1 VAGILW
7 ALWLALSIWGL
18 IRLWRMASN
27 VRAESTPLLEV
38 PPASRGEPSEAHV
51 RFPLRAG
58 EPSEGQFP
66 PRAGEPSEAH
76 VRFPLRAGGT
86 CRRGFSIVRV
96 RVRWLGDWRG
106 WVLALSVASFAPA
119 LAPEASLPV
128 QAALTVLVGA
138 GLLRL
143 MHALDSRAVGQG
155 VVAGLGLIALVLDS
169 LSGGAWARL
178 GALGHGTEAHGVG
191 VQYGALAL
199 LWGLLVVRAWQR
211 IEGNPLGAVVG
222 LGALACWLGWKG
234 LVPALGWGAV
244 ATALALGLALLRRE
258 RDERKRVRLMLQNR
272 VVRVVRRTS
281 NADLALAGGALVG
294 LCLLA
299 LGLSGAP
306 LPETPRLGAHAGWQ
320 AGVILVCL
328 AQMFLAASTPAID
341 DPLLKVPPA
350 RRGNRVGAWL
360 GFLARKGNCMGAW
373 LGFLARGG
381 NQMHAFR
388 GSPREAGGTL
398 RRGVQENFAQ
408 ALGLTILTLLG
419 GEPLATLALGM
430 LMWWASGDE
439 NLQESPA
446 RASNLPTRTGG
457 SE

>member
-1 VAGILW
+1 MASVVW
-7 ALWLALSIWGL
+7 ALWLVLGAWGVLSGRQVRRAASPA
-18 IRLWRMASN
+18 RL
-27 VRAESTPLLEV
+27 
-38 PPASRGEPSEAHV
+38 G
-51 RFPLRAG
+51 
-58 EPSEGQFP
+58 
-66 PRAGEPSEAH
+66 
-76 VRFPLRAGGT
+76 
-86 CRRGFSIVRV
+86 
-96 RVRWLGDWRG
+96 WLNDWRG
-106 WVLALSVASFAPA
+106 WALALSVASFAPA
-119 LAPEASLPV
+119 LAPDSSLPV
-128 QAALTVLVGA
+128 QAALTLLAGA

-143 MHALDSRAVGQG
+143 MHALDSRAVGHG
-155 VVAGLGLIALVLDS
+155 VVAGLGLIALALDS
-169 LSGGAWARL
+169 LSGGAWARQ
-178 GALGHGTEAHGVG
+178 GALGHGAEAHGVG
-191 VQYGALAL
+191 VLYGTLAL

-222 LGALACWLGWKG
+222 LGALACWLGWAG
-234 LVPALGWGAV
+234 LTPAVGWGAA
-244 ATALALGLALLRRE
+244 ATALTLGLALLRRE

-272 VVRVVRRTS
+272 VARVVRRAS

-360 GFLARKGNCMGAW
+360 GFLARGGNCMGAW

-408 ALGLTILTLLG
+408 ALGLTVLTLLG

-430 LMWWASGDE
+430 LVLWATADE

>member
-1 VAGILW
+1 MAGILW
-7 ALWLALSIWGL
+7 AAWLALSIWGL

-58 EPSEGQFP
+58 
-66 PRAGEPSEAH
+66 
-76 VRFPLRAGGT
+76 GT
-86 CRRGFSIVRV
+86 LRRGFSIFRV
-96 RVRWLGDWRG
+96 RLGWLNDWRG
-106 WVLALSVASFAPA
+106 WALALSVASFAPA

-128 QAALTVLVGA
+128 QAALTVLASV

-143 MHALDSRAVGQG
+143 MHALDSRVVGQG

-169 LSGGAWARL
+169 LSGGAWARH

-191 VQYGALAL
+191 VQYGTLAL
-199 LWGLLVVRAWQR
+199 LWALLVVRAWQR

-222 LGALACWLGWKG
+222 LGALACWLGWAG
-234 LVPALGWGAV
+234 LTPAVGWGAV
-244 ATALALGLALLRRE
+244 ATALALGLALLHRE

-272 VVRVVRRTS
+272 LVRIVRRAS
-281 NADLALAGGALVG
+281 NADLVLAGGALVG

-306 LPETPRLGAHAGWQ
+306 VPENPRLGAHAGLQ
-320 AGVILVCL
+320 AGLILVCL
-328 AQMFLAASTPAID
+328 AQMFLATFTPAID

-360 GFLARKGNCMGAW
+360 GFLARKGNRVGAW

-419 GEPLATLALGM
+419 SEPLATLALGM
-430 LMWWASGDE
+430 LMVWASCDE
-439 NLQESPA
+439 NLQEYPA

-457 SE
+457 NE

>member
-7 ALWLALSIWGL
+7 AAWLALSIWGL

-58 EPSEGQFP
+58 
-66 PRAGEPSEAH
+66 
-76 VRFPLRAGGT
+76 GT
-86 CRRGFSIVRV
+86 CRRGFSIVHG
-96 RVRWLGDWRG
+96 RWLSDWRG
-106 WVLALSVASFAPA
+106 WALALSVASFAPA
-119 LAPEASLPV
+119 LAPDASLPV
-128 QAALTVLVGA
+128 QAALTVLASV

-169 LSGGAWARL
+169 LSGGAWARH

-191 VQYGALAL
+191 VQYGTLAL

-222 LGALACWLGWKG
+222 LGALACWLGWAG
-234 LVPALGWGAV
+234 LTPAVGWGAV
-244 ATALALGLALLRRE
+244 ATALALGLGLLRRE

-272 VVRVVRRTS
+272 LVRIVRRTS
-281 NADLALAGGALVG
+281 NADLVLAGGALVG
-294 LCLLA
+294 LCLIA
-299 LGLSGAP
+299 LGLSSAP
-306 LPETPRLGAHAGWQ
+306 LPETPRLGTHAGLQ
-320 AGVILVCL
+320 AGVLATMLVGL
-328 AQMFLAASTPAID
+328 WRELPPPRPSPHAWRETPPQPSPSTGRGSGFLPRVRGRSGGGQQLYLAAI
-341 DPLLKVPPA
+341 
-350 RRGNRVGAWL
+350 
-360 GFLARKGNCMGAW
+360 
-373 LGFLARGG
+373 
-381 NQMHAFR
+381 
-388 GSPREAGGTL
+388 
-398 RRGVQENFAQ
+398 
-408 ALGLTILTLLG
+408 LGLAPLTLLG

-430 LMWWASGDE
+430 LMVWASCDE
-439 NLQESPA
+439 NLQEYPA

-457 SE
+457 NE

>member
-1 VAGILW
+1 
-7 ALWLALSIWGL
+7 
-18 IRLWRMASN
+18 M
-27 VRAESTPLLEV
+27 
-38 PPASRGEPSEAHV
+38 PAGEPSEASV
-51 RFPLRAG
+51 
-58 EPSEGQFP
+58 QFP
-66 PRAGEPSEAH
+66 PRAGEPSEAS
-76 VRFPLRAGGT
+76 VQFPPRAGEPSEASVQFPPRAGELSACPARFPLPAGGT
-86 CRRGFSIVRV
+86 LRRGFSIFRV
-96 RVRWLGDWRG
+96 RLGWLNDWRG
-106 WVLALSVASFAPA
+106 WAIALSVASFAPA
-119 LAPEASLPV
+119 LAPDSSLPV
-128 QAALTVLVGA
+128 QAALTLLAGA

-222 LGALACWLGWKG
+222 LGALACWLGWAG
-234 LVPALGWGAV
+234 LTPAVGWGAA

-272 VVRVVRRTS
+272 VVRVVRRAS
-281 NADLALAGGALVG
+281 NADLALTGIALVG

-306 LPETPRLGAHAGWQ
+306 IPEIPRLGAHAGWQ
-320 AGVILVCL
+320 AGLILVCL
-328 AQMFLAASTPAID
+328 AQVFLTTPSAGID

-350 RRGNRVGAWL
+350 SRGNRMGAWL
-360 GFLARKGNCMGAW
+360 GFLARRGNCMGAW

-381 NQMHAFR
+381 NQMHAFH
-388 GSPREAGGTL
+388 GSPREAGGTF
-398 RRGVQENFAQ
+398 RRGVQANSAQ
-408 ALGLTILTLLG
+408 TIGLAILTLLG
-419 GEPLATLALGM
+419 GEPLAVAALAALI
-430 LMWWASGDE
+430 LWANDPAG
-439 NLQESPA
+439 LQEHP
-446 RASNLPTRTGG
+446 RHASNLPIRTGG
-457 SE
+457 TT

>member
-1 VAGILW
+1 
-7 ALWLALSIWGL
+7 
-18 IRLWRMASN
+18 
-27 VRAESTPLLEV
+27 
-38 PPASRGEPSEAHV
+38 
-51 RFPLRAG
+51 
-58 EPSEGQFP
+58 
-66 PRAGEPSEAH
+66 
-76 VRFPLRAGGT
+76 
-86 CRRGFSIVRV
+86 
-96 RVRWLGDWRG
+96 
-106 WVLALSVASFAPA
+106 VASFAPA

-128 QAALTVLVGA
+128 QAALTVLASV

-143 MHALDSRAVGQG
+143 MHALDSRVVGQG

-169 LSGGAWARL
+169 LSGGAWARH
-178 GALGHGTEAHGVG
+178 GALGHGTEARGVG
-191 VQYGALAL
+191 VQYGTLAL
-199 LWGLLVVRAWQR
+199 LWALLVVRAWQR

-244 ATALALGLALLRRE
+244 ATALALGLGLLRRE

-272 VVRVVRRTS
+272 LVRVVRRTS
-281 NADLALAGGALVG
+281 NADLMLAGGALVG

-306 LPETPRLGAHAGWQ
+306 LLETPRLGTHAGLQ
-320 AGVILVCL
+320 AGLILVCL
-328 AQMFLAASTPAID
+328 ARMFLATSTPAID

-360 GFLARKGNCMGAW
+360 GFLARGGNCMGAW

-398 RRGVQENFAQ
+398 GRGVQENFAQ

-419 GEPLATLALGM
+419 GEPLATLALGI
-430 LMWWASGDE
+430 LVLWATADE

-457 SE
+457 NE

>member
-7 ALWLALSIWGL
+7 AAWLALSIWGL

-86 CRRGFSIVRV
+86 CRRGFSIVHG
-96 RVRWLGDWRG
+96 RWLSDWRG
-106 WVLALSVASFAPA
+106 WALALSVASFAPA

-128 QAALTVLVGA
+128 QAALTVLASV

-169 LSGGAWARL
+169 LSGGAWARH
-178 GALGHGTEAHGVG
+178 GALGQGTEAHGVG
-191 VQYGALAL
+191 VQYGTLAL
-199 LWGLLVVRAWQR
+199 LWALLVVRAWQR

-222 LGALACWLGWKG
+222 LGALACWLGWAG
-234 LVPALGWGAV
+234 LTPAVGWGAV

-272 VVRVVRRTS
+272 LVRIVRRTS
-281 NADLALAGGALVG
+281 NADLVLAGGALVG

-306 LPETPRLGAHAGWQ
+306 LPETPRLGTHAGLQ
-320 AGVILVCL
+320 AGVLAMMLVGL
-328 AQMFLAASTPAID
+328 WRELPPPRPSPHAWRETPPQPSPSTGRGSGFLPRVRGRSGGGQEPYLAALPA
-341 DPLLKVPPA
+341 LTV
-350 RRGNRVGAWL
+350 
-360 GFLARKGNCMGAW
+360 LA
-373 LGFLARGG
+373 
-381 NQMHAFR
+381 
-388 GSPREAGGTL
+388 
-398 RRGVQENFAQ
+398 
-408 ALGLTILTLLG
+408 LLG

-430 LMWWASGDE
+430 LMVWASGDE
-439 NLQESPA
+439 KLQESPA

-457 SE
+457 NE

>member
-1 VAGILW
+1 MRGD
-7 ALWLALSIWGL
+7 
-18 IRLWRMASN
+18 
-27 VRAESTPLLEV
+27 STP
-38 PPASRGEPSEAHV
+38 AHSRTLVAQ
-51 RFPLRAG
+51 LR
-58 EPSEGQFP
+58 
-66 PRAGEPSEAH
+66 
-76 VRFPLRAGGT
+76 L
-86 CRRGFSIVRV
+86 
-96 RVRWLGDWRG
+96 RWLGDGRG
-106 WVLALSVASFAPA
+106 WALALCVASFAPA
-119 LAPEASLPV
+119 VAPDASLPV
-128 QAALTVLVGA
+128 QAVLTVLAGA

-178 GALGHGTEAHGVG
+178 GALGHGTEAHGIG
-191 VQYGALAL
+191 VQYGTLAL

-222 LGALACWLGWKG
+222 LGALACWLGWAG
-234 LVPALGWGAV
+234 LTPAVGWGA
-244 ATALALGLALLRRE
+244 ATTALALGLGLLHRE

-272 VVRVVRRTS
+272 IVRIVRRAS

-306 LPETPRLGAHAGWQ
+306 LPETPRLGTHAGWQ

-328 AQMFLAASTPAID
+328 AQMFLATSTHAID
-341 DPLLKVPPA
+341 DPLPKVPPA
-350 RRGNRVGAWL
+350 RRGNRISAWL
-360 GFLARKGNCMGAW
+360 GFLARRGN
-373 LGFLARGG
+373 RI
-381 NQMHAFR
+381 HAFR

-398 RRGVQENFAQ
+398 RRGVQENFAK

-419 GEPLATLALGM
+419 GEPLATLALGT
-430 LMWWASGDE
+430 LVLWASRDE
-439 NLQESPA
+439 NLQESPT
-446 RASNLPTRTGG
+446 RASKLHARTGG

>member
-1 VAGILW
+1 MAGILW
-7 ALWLALSIWGL
+7 AAWLALSVWGL
-18 IRLWRMASN
+18 MRIWRIAPN
-27 VRAESTPLLEV
+27 VQAESTPLLKV

-51 RFPLRAG
+51 RFPL
-58 EPSEGQFP
+58 
-66 PRAGEPSEAH
+66 H
-76 VRFPLRAGGT
+76 AGGT

-119 LAPEASLPV
+119 LAPDASLPV
-128 QAALTVLVGA
+128 QAALTVLASV

-143 MHALDSRAVGQG
+143 MHALDSRVVGQG

-222 LGALACWLGWKG
+222 LGALVCWLGWKG
-234 LVPALGWGAV
+234 LVPAVGWGAA
-244 ATALALGLALLRRE
+244 ATALALGLALLNRE
-258 RDERKRVRLMLQNR
+258 HAERKRVRLMLQNR
-272 VVRVVRRTS
+272 VVRVVRRAS
-281 NADLALAGGALVG
+281 NADLALVAGALVG

-320 AGVILVCL
+320 AGVLATMLVGL
-328 AQMFLAASTPAID
+328 WRELPPPRPSPHAGRETPPQPSPSMGRGSGFLPRVRGRSGGGQQLYLAAI
-341 DPLLKVPPA
+341 
-350 RRGNRVGAWL
+350 
-360 GFLARKGNCMGAW
+360 
-373 LGFLARGG
+373 
-381 NQMHAFR
+381 
-388 GSPREAGGTL
+388 
-398 RRGVQENFAQ
+398 
-408 ALGLTILTLLG
+408 LGLASLTLLG
-419 GEPLATLALGM
+419 GEPLATLALSM
-430 LMWWASGDE
+430 LMLWASCDE
-439 NLQESPA
+439 NLQESLA

-457 SE
+457 NE

>member
-1 VAGILW
+1 
-7 ALWLALSIWGL
+7 
-18 IRLWRMASN
+18 
-27 VRAESTPLLEV
+27 VRGDSTP
-38 PPASRGEPSEAHV
+38 AH
-51 RFPLRAG
+51 LRTLVAQLIL
-58 EPSEGQFP
+58 PT
-66 PRAGEPSEAH
+66 R
-76 VRFPLRAGGT
+76 L
-86 CRRGFSIVRV
+86 
-96 RVRWLGDWRG
+96 RWLGDWRG
-106 WVLALSVASFAPA
+106 WILALSVASFAPA
-119 LAPEASLPV
+119 LAPDASLPV
-128 QAALTVLVGA
+128 QAALTVLASV

-143 MHALDSRAVGQG
+143 MHALDSRVVGQG

-191 VQYGALAL
+191 VQYGTLAL
-199 LWGLLVVRAWQR
+199 LWALLVVRAWQR

-222 LGALACWLGWKG
+222 LGALACWLGWAW
-234 LVPALGWGAV
+234 LTPAVGWGAV

-272 VVRVVRRTS
+272 LVRIVRRTS
-281 NADLALAGGALVG
+281 NADLMLAGGALVG

-306 LPETPRLGAHAGWQ
+306 LPETPRLGTHAGLQ

-328 AQMFLAASTPAID
+328 AQMFLATFTPAID

-350 RRGNRVGAWL
+350 RRGNRI
-360 GFLARKGNCMGAW
+360 
-373 LGFLARGG
+373 
-381 NQMHAFR
+381 HAFR
-388 GSPREAGGTL
+388 GSPRKAGGTI

-408 ALGLTILTLLG
+408 ALGLTTLTLLG

-430 LMWWASGDE
+430 LVLWATADE

-446 RASNLPTRTGG
+446 RASNLPIRTGG
-457 SE
+457 NE

>member
-1 VAGILW
+1 VRLG
-7 ALWLALSIWGL
+7 WL
-18 IRLWRMASN
+18 N
-27 VRAESTPLLEV
+27 
-38 PPASRGEPSEAHV
+38 
-51 RFPLRAG
+51 
-58 EPSEGQFP
+58 
-66 PRAGEPSEAH
+66 
-76 VRFPLRAGGT
+76 
-86 CRRGFSIVRV
+86 
-96 RVRWLGDWRG
+96 DWRG
-106 WVLALSVASFAPA
+106 WILALSVASFAPA

-128 QAALTVLVGA
+128 QAALTVLASV

-143 MHALDSRAVGQG
+143 MHALDSRVVGQG

-169 LSGGAWARL
+169 LSGGAWARH

-222 LGALACWLGWKG
+222 LGALACWLGWAG
-234 LVPALGWGAV
+234 LMPALGWGAV
-244 ATALALGLALLRRE
+244 ATALALGLGLLRRE

-272 VVRVVRRTS
+272 LMRVVCRAS
-281 NADLALAGGALVG
+281 NADLVLAGGALVG

-306 LPETPRLGAHAGWQ
+306 VPENPRLGAHAGWQ
-320 AGVILVCL
+320 AGLILVCL
-328 AQMFLAASTPAID
+328 ARMFLATSTPAID

-350 RRGNRVGAWL
+350 GRGNRVGAWLGFLARGGNCMGAWL

-408 ALGLTILTLLG
+408 ALGLTVLTLLG
-419 GEPLATLALGM
+419 GEALATLALGM
-430 LMWWASGDE
+430 LVLWATADE

-457 SE
+457 NE

>member
-1 VAGILW
+1 
-7 ALWLALSIWGL
+7 
-18 IRLWRMASN
+18 
-27 VRAESTPLLEV
+27 
-38 PPASRGEPSEAHV
+38 
-51 RFPLRAG
+51 
-58 EPSEGQFP
+58 
-66 PRAGEPSEAH
+66 
-76 VRFPLRAGGT
+76 
-86 CRRGFSIVRV
+86 
-96 RVRWLGDWRG
+96 
-106 WVLALSVASFAPA
+106 VASFAPA

-128 QAALTVLVGA
+128 QAALTVLASV

-143 MHALDSRAVGQG
+143 MHALDSRVLGQG

-169 LSGGAWARL
+169 LSGGAWARH

-191 VQYGALAL
+191 VQYGTLAL
-199 LWGLLVVRAWQR
+199 LWALLVVRAWQR

-244 ATALALGLALLRRE
+244 ATALALGLGLLRRE

-272 VVRVVRRTS
+272 LVRVVRRTS
-281 NADLALAGGALVG
+281 NADLMLAGGALVG

-306 LPETPRLGAHAGWQ
+306 LPETPRLGTHAGLQ
-320 AGVILVCL
+320 AGLILVCL
-328 AQMFLAASTPAID
+328 ARMFLATSTPAID

-360 GFLARKGNCMGAW
+360 GFLARGGNCMGAW

-398 RRGVQENFAQ
+398 GRGVQENFAQ

-419 GEPLATLALGM
+419 GEPLATLALGI
-430 LMWWASGDE
+430 LVLWATADE

-457 SE
+457 NE

>member
-1 VAGILW
+1 MASVVW
-7 ALWLALSIWGL
+7 ALWLALGVWNLGRIWR
-18 IRLWRMASN
+18 IAPN
-27 VRAESTPLLEV
+27 VQAESPPLPV
-38 PPASRGEPSEAHV
+38 PHASRGEPSAES
-51 RFPLRAG
+51 L
-58 EPSEGQFP
+58 
-66 PRAGEPSEAH
+66 
-76 VRFPLRAGGT
+76 RFPLRAGGT
-86 CRRGFSIVRV
+86 CRRGFSIIGARL
-96 RVRWLGDWRG
+96 RWLGDGRG
-106 WVLALSVASFAPA
+106 WALALSVASFAPA
-119 LAPEASLPV
+119 LAPDASLPV
-128 QAALTVLVGA
+128 QAALTVLAGA

-222 LGALACWLGWKG
+222 LGALACWLGWAG
-234 LVPALGWGAV
+234 LTPAVGWGAA

-320 AGVILVCL
+320 AGIVGVL
-328 AQMFLAASTPAID
+328 ALGMGRRLALTP
-341 DPLLKVPPA
+341 
-350 RRGNRVGAWL
+350 
-360 GFLARKGNCMGAW
+360 
-373 LGFLARGG
+373 
-381 NQMHAFR
+381 
-388 GSPREAGGTL
+388 SPSPTL
-398 RRGVQENFAQ
+398 WERGVKAHGSASSPSPAQ
-408 ALGLTILTLLG
+408 RERGTKGVRATPNPAALTGLALLTLLG

-439 NLQESPA
+439 NLQESPT

-457 SE
+457 NE